1 MLGSRFFSSNPCK
14 PLYYLNAKIRS
25 ARHAV
30 AKTHKRRG
38 WVGLGL
44 MTTALL
50 LAYVLLVPAYAGA
63 LGRWVAHLSMG
74 MVGQGAVLV
83 PWICAVMGWKV
94 LRVDQALLARS
105 AGFHVG
111 VLWLVCTVLAIAGG
125 MLGVP
130 EAGGVI
136 GHATEAGLTRL
147 VGRWGTGLLTGV
159 WAMAM
164 GLVLVKRSP
173 HDVLHWIVGRVQND
187 WQGWRRAVEAQR
199 RLQKEIRPRP
209 VTPKRWKPTEG
220 ARGDPSCAPTG
231 LDDSAAGLQ
240 LGPNSSPSLREG
252 SSDSGVPNDPSR
264 PRRQATSLQPGPPLT
279 PSRVAPPSADGRP
292 SGIQES
298 LDQSQPLQARAF
310 QRPSLELLTTSAPT
324 VRQGEQR
331 EALLANARLLEQ
343 TLADFRVDAK
353 VVDIHPGPVITR
365 YDLAPAPGVK
375 VQAIA
380 GLANDIALAM
390 KAMSLR
396 VLAPVPGK
404 AAVGIEIPSPQ
415 PELVTLRDIMAHP
428 TFQEHASPLTIALGK
443 TTDGTPTVADLA
455 QMPHLLIAGS
465 TGAGKS
471 ICIHSLIVS
480 LMYKSTPAEVKFLLI
495 DPKRL
500 ELPLYQGVPYLYDP
514 SQPAERVTVITDS
527 KEAAKSLTRMVRI
540 MEQRFHLFAHA
551 AVRDIQQYNQ
561 HARQQGIAPVYSI
574 VVIIDELA
582 DLMAVASKEVEGAI
596 QRLAQMARAVGI
608 HLVLATQRPSV
619 DVITGVIKANLPA
632 RLAFRVA
639 SQTDSRVIIDMA
651 GAETLLGQGDM
662 LFLPP
667 GAPKPVRLQGAFL
680 SSKEI
685 QAVIAHARQQ
695 GVPAY
700 EDLLVRKAAGT
711 DPVED
716 EQQELLRQA
725 LHLVLERKRVS
736 QDLLKAH
743 FGSSA
748 RATDLLSLLEVQG
761 FIAKPEG
768 TNRWTVFF
776 ERIEEYLKSIG
787 ATDPSTSGI
796 ANQPLRRAEP
806 SHESS

>member
-1 MLGSRFFSSNPCK
+1 MRPTSSE
-14 PLYYLNAKIRS
+14 YYLKARARS
-25 ARHAV
+25 GRGAGPKGTRHQ
-30 AKTHKRRG
+30 G
-38 WVGLGL
+38 WGGITLF
-44 MTTALL
+44 TAALL
-50 LAYVLLVPAYAGA
+50 TIYVLCVPFYAGT
-63 LGRWVAHLSMG
+63 LGRFLARLLRAAF
-74 MVGQGAVLV
+74 GQGAFLV
-83 PWICAVMGWKV
+83 PWICAVMGWKT
-94 LRVDQALLARS
+94 LRPDRAPLIRTFTLQVAL
-105 AGFHVG
+105 
-111 VLWLVCTVLAIAGG
+111 LWLVCTAFALGEKL
-125 MLGVP
+125 LGVSQL
-130 EAGGVI
+130 GGGL
-136 GHATEAGLTRL
+136 GHATVVGLTRL
-147 VGRWGTGLLTGV
+147 VGEWGAGLLMLV
-159 WAMAM
+159 WAMAI
-164 GLVLVKRSP
+164 GLVFVERSP
-173 HDVLHWIVGRVQND
+173 QEVVHWMVTRFRED
-187 WQGWRRAVEAQR
+187 WQRWRRALETQR
-199 RLQKEIRPRP
+199 RLKKETHPRSI
-209 VTPKRWKPTEG
+209 VPKRWKPAGPRMEIQEDTRLVSSGERLSTGGSGGGPRGWIAG
-220 ARGDPSCAPTG
+220 ASVAEPGKVEESAGVASGVERSLTGTSETARTPWSEPARRASPRDSPSC
-231 LDDSAAGLQ
+231 
-240 LGPNSSPSLREG
+240 
-252 SSDSGVPNDPSR
+252 
-264 PRRQATSLQPGPPLT
+264 PP
-279 PSRVAPPSADGRP
+279 PH
-292 SGIQES
+292 
-298 LDQSQPLQARAF
+298 AF
-310 QRPSLELLTTSAPT
+310 QRPSLELLNANVSSGNA
-324 VRQGEQR
+324 GEQR

-380 GLANDIALAM
+380 VLANDIALAM

-415 PELVTLRDIMAHP
+415 PELVTLRDIVGSSV
-428 TFQEHASPLTIALGK
+428 FQEHPSPLTIALGK

-480 LMYKSTPAEVKFLLI
+480 LMYKATPTEVKLLLI

-500 ELPLYQGVPYLYDP
+500 ELPLYQGIPYLFDP
-514 SQPAERVTVITDS
+514 SQPAENVAVITDS
-527 KEAAKSLTRMVRI
+527 KEAAKALTRMVRV
-540 MEQRFHLFAHA
+540 MDQRFQLFAQA
-551 AVRDIQQYNQ
+551 SVRDIQQYNQ
-561 HARQQGIAPVYSI
+561 QAIQQGKPPVYYA

-619 DVITGVIKANLPA
+619 DVITGLIKANLPA
-632 RLAFRVA
+632 RMAFRVA

-667 GAPKPVRLQGAFL
+667 GAPKPIRVQGAFL
-680 SSKEI
+680 NPQEI
-685 QAVIAHARQQ
+685 QAVIEHVRRQ
-695 GVPAY
+695 GRPSY
-700 EDLLVRKAAGT
+700 EDLFARKGATEA
-711 DPVED
+711 DPVE
-716 EQQELLRQA
+716 EEKQEFLRQA
-725 LHLVLERKRVS
+725 LQLVLERKRVS

-776 ERIEEYLKSIG
+776 DRIEEYLKNQ
-787 ATDPSTSGI
+787 APPDRQPSS
-796 ANQPLRRAEP
+796 PLGSP
-806 SHESS
+806 LES